1 LNRSPERETIDADR
15 RRPGKGRTMRLRWV
29 VVLAFAGAALLSGG
43 AGSSASS
50 SEQCSTSG
58 PRVCVQL
65 LGDPATVSPSEAGSP
80 HYVSYVGHIA
90 NRGSQTATHVTADV
104 DLTGGLVLIS
114 ATPSVGSCSV
124 SGQPTCDL
132 GRLAGGSSATIGL
145 VAQVPAAEGATSAK
159 LTLSFDERAN
169 DGPTSDPKQDT
180 VFDTENTA
188 VELLDGTAS
197 SFVPKGASVEL
208 TTDPTNTGVATATD
222 PLIGQAVITTSPTA
236 TTALIDEVVAPF
248 TCPKKVVCRGGDWF
262 HASIPGTFD
271 PPLAFPLRWDSTLI
285 ASGQTVK
292 KFAMIYTECL
302 SGCPLQVISARCSS
316 STPRASEL
324 PCLRGV
330 AKLGDGDYVATLIS
344 NHNGHMR

>member
-1 LNRSPERETIDADR
+1 MLGSAGGSTASPNETC
-15 RRPGKGRTMRLRWV
+15 T
-29 VVLAFAGAALLSGG
+29 
-43 AGSSASS
+43 
-50 SEQCSTSG
+50 TSG
-58 PRVCVQL
+58 PNVCADIV
-65 LGDPATVSPSEAGSP
+65 GDPATVSPSEAGSP
-80 HYVSYVGHIA
+80 PHFVSYSAQVA
-90 NRGSQTATHVTADV
+90 NRGSQSATHVTADL
-104 DLTGGLVLIS
+104 DLTGGLVLVS
-114 ATPSVGSCSV
+114 ASPSIGSCSI
-124 SGQPTCDL
+124 GGTPTCTL
-132 GRLAGGSSATIGL
+132 GRLAGGATATIDF
-145 VAQVPAAEGATSAK
+145 VVRVPETEGPASAK
-159 LTLSFDERAN
+159 LTASFDERVN
-169 DGPTSDPKQDT
+169 DGPTADPKQDS
-180 VFDTENTA
+180 VSSTENTTI
-188 VELLDGTAS
+188 LLLSGTAA
-197 SFVPKGASVEL
+197 SFVPKGASVSL

-236 TTALIDEVVAPF
+236 TTALIDEVAAPF

-292 KFAMIYTECL
+292 KFAMLYTECL

-316 STPRASEL
+316 STPKASEL